1 MNKFYKL
8 FFKISFT
15 PFWASEF
22 FFCKKLA
29 YIFIN
34 CFAGKI
40 DFATILF
47 AILFHVNQKF
57 RFYALKCFFLNS
69 TLLCLRH
76 WIAYWKREFFYYHKF
91 SIIWTQQNLILGSI
105 KIVQVHSFNV
115 ECVSKIFGR
124 SNEWVWWI
132 IGEQTLPIDGR
143 IFWLTMIFD
152 LNEINT
158 CFMLFTRCSLFQVKF
173 YKLR

>member
-1 MNKFYKL
+1 MSIKNF
-8 FFKISFT
+8 
-15 PFWASEF
+15 AST
-22 FFCKKLA
+22 LW
-29 YIFIN
+29 N
-34 CFAGKI
+34 
-40 DFATILF
+40 
-47 AILFHVNQKF
+47 V
-57 RFYALKCFFLNS
+57 FFLNS

-105 KIVQVHSFNV
+105 KIGQVHSFNI

-124 SNEWVWWI
+124 SSGWVWWI

-152 LNEINT
+152 LTEINT
-158 CFMLFTRCSLFQVKF
+158 CFCYSLSAVCFKSNFINYVNSPNPIHFELFSRNVCEESNRREQHVREYKTGPQLRKF
-173 YKLR
+173 ARMCLIVID